1 MTARVALIS
10 GGRRGIG
17 AAIGRKLLDE
27 GWLLSLGVRG
37 GDLPD
42 WAADFSSDR
51 VHCLHYEATDP
62 AGEAVWVAEAMQK
75 FGRVD
80 AIVASAGISAG
91 KSALDASDD
100 EIRQMMEIN
109 VLAPRRL
116 VKAAWEPLA
125 GSGRGRVIILAS
137 LSGKRV
143 KTAASGSYAMSKFAS
158 VALTHGIRHEGFDR
172 GIRATAL
179 CPGFVA
185 TEMAAG
191 LTTMPP
197 ERMTQP
203 EDIARIVSL
212 ILDLPNEAVV
222 AEFAVNCALEPSL

>member
-1 MTARVALIS
+1 MSARVALIS

-17 AAIGRKLLDE
+17 AAIGQKLLAE
-27 GWLLSLGVRG
+27 GWSLSLGIRG
-37 GDLPD
+37 GALPD
-42 WAADFSSDR
+42 WAGALAPDR
-51 VHCLHYEATDP
+51 IHCQHYEAAD
-62 AGEAVWVAEAMQK
+62 AGAEAAWVASAMER
-75 FGRVD
+75 FGRID

-100 EIRQMMEIN
+100 EIREMMEIN

-125 GSGRGRVIILAS
+125 ASKRGRVVILAS

-143 KTAASGSYAMSKFAS
+143 KTAASGSYAMSKFAA
-158 VALTHGIRHEGFDR
+158 VALTHGIRHEGFEK
-172 GIRATAL
+172 GIRATAV

-185 TEMAAG
+185 TEMATA

-197 ERMTQP
+197 EDMTQP
-203 EDIARIVSL
+203 EDIARIVSM

-222 AEFAVNCALEPSL
+222 AEFAINCSLEPSL

>member
-1 MTARVALIS
+1 
-10 GGRRGIG
+10 
-17 AAIGRKLLDE
+17 
-27 GWLLSLGVRG
+27 
-37 GDLPD
+37 
-42 WAADFSSDR
+42 
-51 VHCLHYEATDP
+51 
-62 AGEAVWVAEAMQK
+62 MQR
-75 FGRVD
+75 FGRID

-100 EIRQMMEIN
+100 EIREMMEIN

-125 GSGRGRVIILAS
+125 ARKRGRVVLLAS

-143 KTAASGSYAMSKFAS
+143 KTAASGSYAMSKVAA
-158 VALTHGIRHEGFDR
+158 VALTHGIRHEGFEK
-172 GIRATAL
+172 GIRATAV

-185 TEMAAG
+185 TEMATA

-197 ERMTQP
+197 EDMTQP
-203 EDIARIVSL
+203 EDIARIVSM

-222 AEFAVNCALEPSL
+222 AEFAINCSLEPSL